1 MVIFYSPEFK
11 RQFRKLSKDL
21 QMIAIKREILFRKDP
36 FSPTLKTHKL
46 TGRLQRIWSFSLDY
60 KNRILFRFLGGKTVL
75 FESVGD
81 HSIYR
86 RHG

>member
-1 MVIFYSPEFK
+1 MVIYYSPEFK
-11 RQFRKLSKDL
+11 RQFRKLSGHL
-21 QMIAIKREILFRKDP
+21 QEIAVEREAVFRRDP

-46 TGRLQRIWSFSLDY
+46 SGRLQGIWSFSLDY
-60 KNRILFRFLGGKTVL
+60 TNRVLFRFLDGQTVL

-86 RHG
+86 RHR